1 MNTKRSHKIFSLVM
15 LILIVATVVATAIL
29 SAYNVY
35 EYKQQQKLQ
44 EAAYAAIEESASEE
58 A

>member
-1 MNTKRSHKIFSLVM
+1 M
-15 LILIVATVVATAIL
+15 LILIVGTVVATAAL
-29 SAYNVY
+29 ASYNVY
-35 EYKQQQKLQ
+35 TYNKEKKLK

>member
-1 MNTKRSHKIFSLVM
+1 M